1 MSLPTPNTHT
11 HKSLRKWLF
20 CSAPLTLLRL
30 CWLKLRQACLLES
43 PLRLG
48 TDLPRVAGKAGLF
61 HLVAIGGKAFRVE

>member
-1 MSLPTPNTHT
+1 MSPFLVRESGTV
-11 HKSLRKWLF
+11 SL
-20 CSAPLTLLRL
+20 APKTLLRL